1 MQITLEEKNTTIN
14 DMQFTIERL
23 QLEKPDAAKLIAE
36 MESDKVAAS
45 RAVLQNQDLKSQLEE
60 MQRAFVQMVI

>member
-1 MQITLEEKNTTIN
+1 
-14 DMQFTIERL
+14 MQFTIERL
-23 QLEKPDAAKLIAE
+23 QQEKPDAAKLIAE

-60 MQRAFVQMVI
+60 MQRAFVQMVIF

>member
-1 MQITLEEKNTTIN
+1 
-14 DMQFTIERL
+14 MQFTIERL